1 LRRLAVDEHDACDH
15 QRLRS
20 FSRRR
25 QAPLHEQ
32 LVESS
37 LQLCL

>member
-1 LRRLAVDEHDACDH
+1 VAVDEHDAGHH

-20 FSRRR
+20 FSRGRET
-25 QAPLHEQ
+25 PLHEQ